1 VPRAV
6 DPVFWFSALPALR
19 LFDLAHDIKQG
30 EEGMKQKIKIK
41 KGTVQETLLLPLWGR
56 AYETQKSNPRLID
69 KNAVEIIKNFDYDF
83 SDIEKTQAMSQHGW
97 VARSLHTDRMA
108 FDFIE
113 KHPEATI
120 VNIGCGMDTT
130 FSRIDNGKIMFYEL
144 DLPEVIDLRKKFYEE
159 SDRHKSI
166 ASSFLE
172 TEWFK
177 KIKVRDGL
185 LILAGGVLCYFEEEQ
200 IRKFFIEVADYFK
213 KCDFFFDS
221 LSPMG
226 MKIAKKQVLKKG
238 GMGMSMDGGWGLK
251 PVRSLEK
258 WDKRIKVINAIP
270 MSKGMKKGVPLHFKI
285 ISTITDMLGVCS
297 MVHMRIG

>member
-1 VPRAV
+1 
-6 DPVFWFSALPALR
+6 
-19 LFDLAHDIKQG
+19 
-30 EEGMKQKIKIK
+30 MKQKIKIK

-56 AYETQKSNPRLID
+56 AYETQRSNPRLVD

-108 FDFIE
+108 LEFIK

-130 FSRIDNGKIMFYEL
+130 FSRIDNGNIMFYEL
-144 DLPEVIDLRKKFYEE
+144 DLLDVIALRKNFYED

-166 ASSFLE
+166 ASSFLD
-172 TEWFK
+172 TEWFEE
-177 KIKVRDGL
+177 IEVRDGL
-185 LILAGGVLCYFEEEQ
+185 LFLAGGVLYYFEEEQ
-200 IRKFFIEVADYFK
+200 IKAFFIKAADYFK
-213 KCDFFFDS
+213 ECDFFFDS

-238 GMGMSMDGGWGLK
+238 GMGMSMEDGWGLK
-251 PVRSLEK
+251 PAASLEK
-258 WDKRIKVINAIP
+258 WDKRIKVINVIP
-270 MSKGMKKGVPLHFKI
+270 MSKGMKKGVPLPFKI
-285 ISTITDMLGVCS
+285 ISTITDILGVCS
-297 MVHMRIG
+297 MVHMRIESSQ